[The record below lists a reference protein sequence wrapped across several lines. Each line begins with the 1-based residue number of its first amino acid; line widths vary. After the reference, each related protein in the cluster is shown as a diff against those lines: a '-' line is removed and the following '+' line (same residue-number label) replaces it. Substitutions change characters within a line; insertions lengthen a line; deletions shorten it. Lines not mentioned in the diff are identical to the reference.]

1 MFVTAA
7 AIWRWVRRA
16 IYAVVLVLIT
26 LIVGGGCDARRRL
39 PDLSPWHRVR
49 LDDMTASTL
58 DDRATFQQYQA
69 REDQLFAQIRAME
82 LRIDAADRT
91 PVNRYNRGSLSDPA
105 SAGVDWNRS
114 FETTPP
120 TIRGGALL
128 IHGLTDSPYSMRK
141 VAEVLRDNGIYSLSL
156 RVPGHGTIPSGLVTA
171 TWEDW
176 LAAVRMGVRHVRSKT
191 PEGAPVILVGY
202 SNGGALAL
210 KYTLDVIQGQNGP
223 MPAKLV
229 LLSPM
234 IGVSPAAGL
243 AWWIS
248 RLGVV
253 PYFEKANWLDVFP
266 EYNPFKYNSFAAN
279 AGFQTG
285 SLTRTIRNDLA
296 RIAES
301 GRLNAI
307 PPILTFQSI
316 VDATVSTPAVVNT
329 LYDRLPSNG
338 SELVLFDVNQVSGI
352 AVFMQPGDRS
362 LVQSLLERAP
372 RPYRRVVVTNRS
384 ADTREVEARTAEPG
398 SLTVTRRELGLSWPP
413 EIFSLTHV
421 ALPFPPD
428 DPLYGFESL
437 GAIPGLLPLGRLS
450 PRGEKNVLTVSTD
463 SLMRLSSN
471 PFFPFV
477 AERIGQWLAIDPGG
491 TPSRGPR

>member
-1 MFVTAA
+1 
-7 AIWRWVRRA
+7 
-16 IYAVVLVLIT
+16 
-26 LIVGGGCDARRRL
+26 
-39 PDLSPWHRVR
+39 
-49 LDDMTASTL
+49 
-58 DDRATFQQYQA
+58 
-69 REDQLFAQIRAME
+69 
-82 LRIDAADRT
+82 
-91 PVNRYNRGSLSDPA
+91 
-105 SAGVDWNRS
+105 
-114 FETTPP
+114 
-120 TIRGGALL
+120 
-128 IHGLTDSPYSMRK
+128 
-141 VAEVLRDNGIYSLSL
+141 
-156 RVPGHGTIPSGLVTA
+156 
-171 TWEDW
+171 
-176 LAAVRMGVRHVRSKT
+176 
-191 PEGAPVILVGY
+191 
-202 SNGGALAL
+202 
-210 KYTLDVIQGQNGP
+210 
-223 MPAKLV
+223 MPAKLI

-296 RIAES
+296 RIADS

-316 VDATVSTPAVVNT
+316 VDATVSTPAVINT

-352 AVFMQPGDRS
+352 AVFMQPEDRS
-362 LVQSLLERAP
+362 LVQGLLERAP

-398 SLTVTRRELGLSWPP
+398 SLRVTRRELGLSWPP
-413 EIFSLTHV
+413 EVFSLTHV
-421 ALPFPPD
+421 AVPFPPD
-428 DPLYGFESL
+428 DPLYGFESS
-437 GAIPGLLPLGRLS
+437 GAIPALLPLGRLS

-477 AERIGQWLAIDPGG
+477 AERIGQWVAIDPAG
-491 TPSRGPR
+491 TPSREPQ

>member
-1 MFVTAA
+1 MSLAA
-7 AIWRWVRRA
+7 LWRWTRRA
-16 IYAVVLVLIT
+16 IYAVALVLLT
-26 LIVGGGCDARRRL
+26 LIVGGACDARRRL
-39 PDLSPWHRVR
+39 PDLSAWHRVR
-49 LDDMTASTL
+49 LDDMTAATL

-69 REDQLFAQIRAME
+69 REDQLFAQVRALE
-82 LRIDAADRT
+82 LRINPADRT

-105 SAGVDWNRS
+105 SAGADWNRS

-128 IHGLTDSPYSMRK
+128 LHGLTDSPYSMRK
-141 VAEVLRDNGIYSLSL
+141 VAEVLRDNGIYSLAL
-156 RVPGHGTIPSGLVTA
+156 RVPGHGTVPSGLVTA
-171 TWEDW
+171 TWADW

-191 PEGAPVILVGY
+191 PEGAPLLLVGY

-210 KYTLDVIQGQNGP
+210 KYTLDAVEGHGGP
-223 MPAKLV
+223 MPSKLV

-296 RIAES
+296 RIATN
-301 GRLNAI
+301 GRLEAI
-307 PPILTFQSI
+307 PPILTFQSV

-329 LYDRLPSNG
+329 LYDRLPANG
-338 SELVLFDVNQVSGI
+338 SELVLFDVNHISGI
-352 AVFMQPGDRS
+352 AVFMQPADRS
-362 LVQSLLERAP
+362 LVESLLERAP

-384 ADTREVEARTAEPG
+384 ADTREVETRTAEPG
-398 SLTVTRRELGLSWPP
+398 SLTVTRRELGLAWPP
-413 EIFSLTHV
+413 EVFSLTHV
-421 ALPFPPD
+421 ALPFAPD
-428 DPLYGFESL
+428 DPLYGFESS

-450 PRGEKNVLTVSTD
+450 PRGERDVLTIGADT
-463 SLMRLSSN
+463 LMRLSSN

-477 AERIGQWLAIDPGG
+477 AERIGQWVAVEPGAP
-491 TPSRGPR
+491 PSPNPR

>member
-1 MFVTAA
+1 MTSL
-7 AIWRWVRRA
+7 WRWLRRA

-39 PDLSPWHRVR
+39 PDLEAWHRVS
-49 LDDMTASTL
+49 LDEMTAATL
-58 DDRATFQQYQA
+58 DDRFTFPQYQA
-69 REDQLFAQIRAME
+69 REEQLFAQVRALE
-82 LRIDAADRT
+82 STIDPADRT
-91 PVNRYNRGSLSDPA
+91 PVNRYHPGSLSHPS
-105 SAGVDWNRS
+105 SAGRDWNRS

-120 TIRGGALL
+120 AIRGGALL
-128 IHGLTDSPYSMRK
+128 LHGLTDSPYSMRK

-156 RVPGHGTIPSGLVTA
+156 RMPGHGTLPSGLVTA
-171 TWEDW
+171 TWADW
-176 LAAVRMGVRHVRSKT
+176 LAAVRMGVRHVRSRI
-191 PEGAPVILVGY
+191 PEGAPLVLVGY

-210 KYTLDVIQGQNGP
+210 KYTLDAIEGRGGP
-223 MPAKLV
+223 VPSKLI

-296 RIAES
+296 RIAAS
-301 GRLNAI
+301 GRLDSI

-329 LYDRLPSNG
+329 LYDQLPANG
-338 SELVLFDVNQVSGI
+338 SELVLFDVNHVSGI
-352 AVFMQPGDRS
+352 AVFMQPADRS
-362 LVQSLLERAP
+362 LVESLLERAP
-372 RPYRRVVVTNRS
+372 RPYRRVVVRNT
-384 ADTREVEARTAEPG
+384 
-398 SLTVTRRELGLSWPP
+398 
-413 EIFSLTHV
+413 
-421 ALPFPPD
+421 
-428 DPLYGFESL
+428 
-437 GAIPGLLPLGRLS
+437 LGRYAATS
-450 PRGEKNVLTVSTD
+450 R
-463 SLMRLSSN
+463 
-471 PFFPFV
+471 
-477 AERIGQWLAIDPGG
+477 PGRPNQG
-491 TPSRGPR
+491 R